1 MKCCHEKLYHLVKDT
16 FSTSHVLTTRHHL
29 IRHVFSERYLFY
41 KAQLIGHVFTIR
53 HIYFE
58 NLPTQLSPNAT
69 AADHL
74 YSLSLKTLEQK
85 QVEYLFCLRINNT
98 KNKQIAREKISAGL
112 VGCARPL
119 QWCNARATLESPGSK
134 LPQRALRLK
143 MVNLISCEPLAH
155 ISDIKLIRT
164 DTVSEMLHLIFANRP
179 RKVWVLSLCSCFL
192 YIQLTASSF
201 LS

>member
-1 MKCCHEKLYHLVKDT
+1 MKCCHKKLYHLVKRYIFYKT
-16 FSTSHVLTTRHHL
+16 QLNGHVLTTIHHL

-119 QWCNARATLESPGSK
+119 QWCNARATLESPSSK
-134 LPQRALRLK
+134 LP
-143 MVNLISCEPLAH
+143 
-155 ISDIKLIRT
+155 
-164 DTVSEMLHLIFANRP
+164 
-179 RKVWVLSLCSCFL
+179 
-192 YIQLTASSF
+192 
-201 LS
+201 